1 MCTDSFIFGSMTC
14 CMSIFLS
21 VSVLGGLVSFFVGSV
36 TNTSPFFLSF
46 QHCRSSHCSLIYTS
60 WYVGMFFIPIFAF
73 SLLTCMQSTCSVP
86 QFDSEKNKYSPLL
99 QSNKISGTWKWRK
112 RSKTLGFM
120 LVLLVSS
127 VFFHLLLFYCLI
139 WLLFYYRCCLLSQW
153 LAVTNFSC

>member
-86 QFDSEKNKYSPLL
+86 QFDSEKKQVFTFIAIKQIRDLKVAKEEQDIGFYAGFVGEQRLL
-99 QSNKISGTWKWRK
+99 SSTI
-112 RSKTLGFM
+112 
-120 LVLLVSS
+120 VLLS
-127 VFFHLLLFYCLI
+127 HLTI
-139 WLLFYYRCCLLSQW
+139 VLLSV
-153 LAVTNFSC
+153 LFTFSVASCN